1 MDNKVVVTLYD
12 HKNNKM
18 TDLELDPDI
27 SALELFKGLNEA
39 FKWGIE
45 ASDIQNSYLS
55 MENPIALLRGNKK
68 LGDFGIRNG
77 SVIHYIRHT

>member
-12 HKNNKM
+12 HKNNKK

-27 SALELFKGLNEA
+27 SALELFNGLNEA
-39 FKWGIE
+39 FQWGID

-68 LGDFGIRNG
+68 LGEFGIRNG
-77 SVIHYIRHT
+77 SVIHYIRHR

>member
-12 HKNNKM
+12 HKNNKT

-27 SALELFKGLNEA
+27 SALELFNGLNEA
-39 FKWGIE
+39 FQWGID

-68 LGDFGIRNG
+68 LGEFGIRNG
-77 SVIHYIRHT
+77 SVIHYIRHR

>member
-12 HKNNKM
+12 HKNNKT

-27 SALELFKGLNEA
+27 SALELFNGLNEA
-39 FKWGIE
+39 FQWGID

-68 LGDFGIRNG
+68 LGEFGIRNG
-77 SVIHYIRHT
+77 SIIHYIRHR